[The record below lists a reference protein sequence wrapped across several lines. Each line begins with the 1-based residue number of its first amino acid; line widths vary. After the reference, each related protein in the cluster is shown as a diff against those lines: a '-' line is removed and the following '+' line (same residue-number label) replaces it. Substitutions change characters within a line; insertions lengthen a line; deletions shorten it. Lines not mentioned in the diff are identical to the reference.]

1 MLLFENTLHLD
12 FENGLL
18 ITTFGPTKYAFS
30 PANAKWKF
38 FFGHV
43 VFSDDDVIMSSLK
56 NELWLLLV

>member
-1 MLLFENTLHLD
+1 LD